1 MKLAIF
7 AKKLTSKEGRPFA
20 KYFTT
25 LTKKSGE
32 EIMVQVKFR
41 EDCGAPKPEECPMN
55 IVVDKT
61 NCNYREKTSSYV
73 DEDGNE
79 EEYTAKTLWV
89 SAWTMGEPYVDT
101 SMDEFED

>member
-7 AKKLTSKEGRPFA
+7 AKKLTSREGRPFA

-61 NCNYREKTSSYV
+61 DCNYREKTSSYV
-73 DEDGNE
+73 DEDGNDLDKNLMNLSVE
-79 EEYTAKTLWV
+79 QIQIIAKALNIK
-89 SAWTMGEPYVDT
+89 
-101 SMDEFED
+101 

>member
-7 AKKLTSKEGRPFA
+7 AKKLTTKQGKPFT

-25 LTKKSGE
+25 LTKKNGE

-41 EDCGAPKPEECPMN
+41 EECGAPKQEECPMN

-61 NCNYREKTSSYV
+61 DCNYREKTSAYT

-79 EEYTAKTLWV
+79 GEFTEKTLWV